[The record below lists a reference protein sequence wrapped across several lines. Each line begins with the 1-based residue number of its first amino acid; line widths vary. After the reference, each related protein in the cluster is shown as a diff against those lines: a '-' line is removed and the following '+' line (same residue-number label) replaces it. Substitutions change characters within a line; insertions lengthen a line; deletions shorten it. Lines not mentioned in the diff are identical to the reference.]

1 MKIYRCMNCGF
12 IFKTPEIKWKH
23 RDDLN
28 PGRIYAIDPEALYK
42 PQPVCPKCGSD
53 AIQEL
58 EV

>member
-1 MKIYRCMNCGF
+1 MNCGF